1 MMATDRAA
9 LRGLLEGLVDYAGL
23 FPPAALDMD
32 DAVAAYHRHLSS
44 PQAFMLGRF
53 IVPAM
58 RVGELVD
65 AMQRVLGAP
74 PPSPWRLSVTA
85 SPEDA
90 GVLAPFN
97 AEHGAWAFI
106 DSVEVKAPSIEEVER
121 ALASFPPGFD
131 VFVELP
137 TDGDLEAA
145 LPLLKAAGARAKV
158 RTGGL
163 TPTLFPS
170 PADLAVFMAACVRH
184 GLPFKATAGLH
195 HPLRGEHPMNGKP
208 DGARATMHGFLNVFI
223 AAALLGDGLSVDE
236 ARDLLGETSFDAF
249 GFDDDAVRWRG
260 HRISADGLRVARTR
274 CATSFGSCSFDEP
287 VDDLKAGDLL

>member
-1 MMATDRAA
+1 MLTKHAA

-32 DAVAAYHRHLSS
+32 QAVAAYHRHLAS

-53 IVPAM
+53 IVPTT
-58 RVGELVD
+58 RLGELVD

-90 GVLAPFN
+90 GGLVPFN
-97 AEHGAWAFI
+97 AEHAAWAVV
-106 DSVEVKAPSIEEVER
+106 DSVEVKAPTLEEVER
-121 ALASFPPGFD
+121 ALATFAPSFEL
-131 VFVELP
+131 FVELP
-137 TDGDLEAA
+137 IDGDLEAA
-145 LPLLKAAGARAKV
+145 LPLLKQAGARAKV

-163 TPTLFPS
+163 TPALFPS
-170 PADLAVFMAACVRH
+170 PNHLAAFMAACMRH
-184 GLPFKATAGLH
+184 GVPFKATAGLH
-195 HPLRGEHPMNGKP
+195 HATRGEHPMNGKP

-223 AAALLGDGLSVDE
+223 AAALLGEGLSVDD
-236 ARDLLGETSFDAF
+236 ARDLLGETSLDAF
-249 GFDDDAVRWRG
+249 SFDDEAVTWRD
-260 HRISADGLRVARTR
+260 HRISAERLRDARVR

-287 VDDLKAGDLL
+287 CDDLKAGDLL